1 VTDDSRDSL
10 TKPPAQAVAY
20 LFPER
25 FTTVGSFADAAAKQ
39 NSTFVFQYWPESVSD
54 SHPANYAS
62 KEVPGGTLPL
72 HQWTGGGERTI
83 SFDAVFTT
91 EIADEEAVR
100 QANHQGIPSAR
111 YSVNVKAAIARL
123 ESYKLPKYPRN
134 GQNGRVIPPGRLVL
148 VLPKSNLGRNS
159 NQVLVILKEVSWN
172 YESWFPD
179 GTLRVAQASL
189 TFSESAQRSL
199 RGGER
204 GSNIRF
210 VDRSVYTDD
219 LLKRYNFSRGNIN
232 RGQKGM

>member
-10 TKPPAQAVAY
+10 TKPHAQAVAY
-20 LFPER
+20 LFPESIN
-25 FTTVGSFADAAAKQ
+25 TYDDGSFARGSDRR
-39 NSTFVFQYWPESVSD
+39 SFVFQYWPESVSD

-159 NQVLVILKEVSWN
+159 DQVLVILKEVSWN

-179 GTLRVAQASL
+179 GTLRVAQAGLS
-189 TFSESAQRSL
+189 FSESAQHSL
-199 RGGER
+199 RSGER

-210 VDRSVYTDD
+210 VDRSIYTDD
-219 LLKRYNFSRGNIN
+219 LLNRYNFSHGNIN
-232 RGQKGM
+232 RGET